1 MTSLQTKPVFLIAF
15 VLWAISA
22 MAAVGTDADSA
33 FVGRWHGVLEL
44 EDEQPFET
52 MLEIESSEQGLVVR
66 ITQPDQRRHHQPVLD
81 TIVEGDR
88 ITLNP
93 IIGEM
98 IQIWNGQLD
107 TDGQT
112 FSGIARINGQE
123 AGRFEFR
130 RSESVQDL
138 PGMRTYSGS
147 AILPGRDFEHLRL
160 HLVRNQEDWLV
171 DVDMPDRGISGY
183 PARILESETGL
194 SLEIPVA
201 SRVRIQLI
209 SAGPLVGPN
218 AGDQVIAAWTEQGA
232 TAPLLLRWQKTDDR
246 NNVRRPQ
253 MPIPPLPY
261 EQKQF
266 LIDHPI
272 GHKLGLTLVRPNVEI
287 DVPAVVLISSGAG
300 IDRDDLEDGHRY
312 QAVWADALARRGI
325 ASVRFDDRGVG
336 ESGMSPGSQP
346 GGLGIKDKAMDARF
360 VLEWLGEQA
369 GIDSSQR
376 GLMGWDTGGIVA
388 MMVASGMPRDVAYTV
403 LLATPGLSEQD
414 MAKLR
419 MSKSLESLP
428 FDSQRLEKLSRAHAV
443 LVDVASDSIAS
454 DAEIREVIERY
465 LVARSRLG
473 NGQAAPVSQ
482 DQIEAEFRSFGSP
495 PYRRLL
501 RIDPRMLLPRLRC
514 PVLAVTGSFDLVTP
528 PEICL
533 PNIEW
538 AVQRTGGDVTL
549 AELPG
554 LNHRLQPSDAQ
565 NTRSS
570 ERIRA
575 TVDPSA
581 MIAVADWIE
590 EIVGPTEQ
598 KAETKP

>member
-44 EDEQPFET
+44 EDEQPLET

-218 AGDQVIAAWTEQGA
+218 AGDQV
-232 TAPLLLRWQKTDDR
+232 LS
-246 NNVRRPQ
+246 
-253 MPIPPLPY
+253 
-261 EQKQF
+261 
-266 LIDHPI
+266 LIHI
-272 GHKLGLTLVRPNVEI
+272 
-287 DVPAVVLISSGAG
+287 
-300 IDRDDLEDGHRY
+300 
-312 QAVWADALARRGI
+312 
-325 ASVRFDDRGVG
+325 
-336 ESGMSPGSQP
+336 
-346 GGLGIKDKAMDARF
+346 
-360 VLEWLGEQA
+360 
-369 GIDSSQR
+369 
-376 GLMGWDTGGIVA
+376 
-388 MMVASGMPRDVAYTV
+388 
-403 LLATPGLSEQD
+403 
-414 MAKLR
+414 
-419 MSKSLESLP
+419 
-428 FDSQRLEKLSRAHAV
+428 
-443 LVDVASDSIAS
+443 
-454 DAEIREVIERY
+454 
-465 LVARSRLG
+465 
-473 NGQAAPVSQ
+473 
-482 DQIEAEFRSFGSP
+482 
-495 PYRRLL
+495 
-501 RIDPRMLLPRLRC
+501 
-514 PVLAVTGSFDLVTP
+514 
-528 PEICL
+528 
-533 PNIEW
+533 
-538 AVQRTGGDVTL
+538 
-549 AELPG
+549 
-554 LNHRLQPSDAQ
+554 
-565 NTRSS
+565 
-570 ERIRA
+570 
-575 TVDPSA
+575 
-581 MIAVADWIE
+581 
-590 EIVGPTEQ
+590 
-598 KAETKP
+598 